1 MWGGGLRLPG
11 VFKSLHLC
19 WGPALNE
26 NPTEANSSKSI
37 TAGAALSADFFA
49 VSGGRRHHAME
60 VTSGNSCDTCSA
72 AYKDGEKDSSM
83 EEKPFDQRAK
93 SAELKDTLI
102 E

>member
-1 MWGGGLRLPG
+1 MKYTANSSVLASVIVRQHVGGLRLPG

-26 NPTEANSSKSI
+26 NPTE
-37 TAGAALSADFFA
+37 DFFA
-49 VSGGRRHHAME
+49 VSGGCRHHATE

-72 AYKDGEKDSSM
+72 AYKDGEKDSSI

-102 E
+102 